1 MTPTLAAALQQAKIA
16 GVDRLDAQ
24 LMLAHLMA
32 QSRTWVIAH
41 TDDRLPDTLT
51 SSWQQMLVRRSA
63 GEPLAYLLGEKEF
76 HGLTLQ
82 VTPDVLVPRP
92 DTETLVE
99 WALEHLDRLPPT
111 ARVIDL
117 GTGSGAIALA
127 LQQAHPHVAI
137 WGIDAS
143 EAALNVAHANAAKLG
158 LPVHF
163 RHSHWWQALESQRF
177 ELAVSNPPY
186 IAEGDP
192 HLPTLSF
199 EPRQALT
206 SGPEGLDDL
215 RSIIQDA
222 PDHLAPGAWL
232 LLEHGYDQAEQV
244 QALLADC
251 GFERIQTRLDAAGV
265 ARCTGGEWPKRDI
278 SDISN

>member
-1 MTPTLAAALQQAKIA
+1 LTPTLATALQQAKSA
-16 GVDRLDAQ
+16 GVERLDAQ
-24 LMLAHLMA
+24 LMLAHLVG

-41 TDDRLPDTLT
+41 SDASLPEGITL
-51 SSWQQMLVRRSA
+51 SWKSMLQRRSA

-99 WALEHLDRLPPT
+99 WALEHLDRLSPT
-111 ARVIDL
+111 AAVVDL
-117 GTGSGAIALA
+117 GTGSGAVALA
-127 LQQAHPHVAI
+127 LQHAKPQAAI
-137 WGIDAS
+137 WAIDAS
-143 EAALNVAHANAAKLG
+143 EAALNVARTNAAQLG
-158 LPVHF
+158 LPVQF
-163 RHSHWWQALESQRF
+163 RQSHWWQALGSQRF
-177 ELAVSNPPY
+177 ELVVSNPPY

-192 HLPTLSF
+192 HLLALSF

-222 PDHLAPGAWL
+222 PDHLEPGAWL
-232 LLEHGYDQAEQV
+232 LLEHGYDQAKQV
-244 QALLADC
+244 QALLADS
-251 GFERIQTRLDAAGV
+251 GFDPIQTRLDAAGV
-265 ARCTGGEWPKRDI
+265 ARCTGGRWPKRDI
-278 SDISN
+278 SDISD

>member
-1 MTPTLAAALQQAKIA
+1 MTPTLAVALQQAKTA
-16 GVDRLDAQ
+16 GVERLDAQ

-41 TDDRLPDTLT
+41 TDAPLPGTLAA
-51 SSWQQMLVRRSA
+51 SWQSMLARRSA

-92 DTETLVE
+92 DTETLVG
-99 WALEHLDRLPPT
+99 WALEHLAHLPPT

-127 LQQAHPHVAI
+127 LRQAHPHVAI

-143 EAALNVAHANAAKLG
+143 EAALNVARTNAAKLG
-158 LPVHF
+158 LPVQF
-163 RHSHWWQALESQRF
+163 THSHWWQALGSECF
-177 ELAVSNPPY
+177 ALAVSNPPY

-192 HLPTLSF
+192 HLPALSF
-199 EPRQALT
+199 EPRLALT

-215 RSIIQDA
+215 RSIIQNA
-222 PDHLAPGAWL
+222 PNHLERGAWL
-232 LLEHGYDQAEQV
+232 LLEHGYDQAKQV
-244 QALLADC
+244 QALLADR
-251 GFERIQTRLDAAGV
+251 GFEQIQTRLDAAGI
-265 ARCTGGEWPKRDI
+265 ARCTGGRWPKRNI
-278 SDISN
+278 SDISG